1 MFLEATMRE
10 QFRRL
15 QFWLLLGLVII
26 LLVTAL
32 VIYWN
37 PIQVNQGGGASI
49 PGPGQSGLRFLEV
62 QTGETPLWQ
71 QLPNGTSEIRFTR
84 PVTIRS
90 NYVIGLSYHSGPEM
104 LPKGGE
110 VSIQSENKSV
120 RLEKLG
126 AHIIAL
132 MQRDADGEINP
143 LIRHKLLI
151 IIGDW
156 PEPIEPRRDK
166 PLPEGVELM

>member
-1 MFLEATMRE
+1 MQ
-10 QFRRL
+10 QFRRP
-15 QFWLLLGLVII
+15 QFWVLVGLVII
-26 LLVTAL
+26 ILIVAGVVYRNPSRGTKSGTKSSTAT
-32 VIYWN
+32 
-37 PIQVNQGGGASI
+37 
-49 PGPGQSGLRFLEV
+49 FLEI

-71 QLPNGTSEIRFTR
+71 QLPNGTPEIRFTK

-110 VSIQSENKSV
+110 VSIQSEDKIV

-166 PLPEGVELM
+166 PLPKGVELM